1 MSEKFIKVARYRAGD
16 YTVNYDMNGR
26 LLTYKW
32 AGSKDNKVDIK
43 EIPDYVVD
51 WLMMSTTALKSG
63 SLVIVPTE
71 ETKDLIENIDNEDE
85 FKNNIH
91 TREEVIKM
99 LEGNFNKMKSE
110 LNKITEKSE
119 KQFITDIAQEIK
131 IDSASKRE
139 FLAKWIGVEVEM
151 LFASDD
157 EE

>member
-71 ETKDLIENIDNEDE
+71 ETKDLIDNIDNEDD

-91 TREEVIKM
+91 TREEIVKI

-151 LFASDD
+151 LFASD